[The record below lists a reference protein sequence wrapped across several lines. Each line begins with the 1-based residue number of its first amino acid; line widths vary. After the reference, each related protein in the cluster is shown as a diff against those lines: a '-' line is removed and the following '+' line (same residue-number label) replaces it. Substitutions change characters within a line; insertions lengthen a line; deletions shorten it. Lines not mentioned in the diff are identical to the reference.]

1 MISAVLRFFVLLLLA
16 LFAFGCHQ
24 SVSKSD
30 ITIEHEISP
39 QPARVGTAAIRLKLK
54 DKDGKPLHGARV
66 ELEGNMTH
74 PGMSP
79 VNGETRET
87 APGEYGGSLQFTM
100 AGDWIILV
108 NITLADGKRVQRQIE
123 VRGVKSE

>member
-1 MISAVLRFFVLLLLA
+1 MNSAVLRFFLLSLLA

-24 SVSKSD
+24 SASTSD
-30 ITIEHEISP
+30 VTIEHEISP
-39 QPARVGTAAIRLKLK
+39 QPARVGIAAIRLKLK
-54 DKDGKPLHGARV
+54 DKDGKTLPRARV

-87 APGEYGGSLQFTM
+87 APGEYDGSLQFTM

-108 NITLADGKRVQRQIE
+108 NITLADGQRVQRQIE